1 MHTHDIRIDTD
12 SPVANDLMFWSLIG
26 HEGLSRAAV
35 FELTVLSK
43 NGHVQP
49 KDILGRAFDIGIDFI
64 DAHELP
70 HTRHCH
76 GHAVRFLRE
85 GRTGRYHRYRITLR
99 SWFWLL
105 TKRRNSRIFQ
115 DKPVLDVLN
124 GVFEDSPARRIR
136 KTNAD
141 GVISAH
147 EPHRY
152 CVQFQESDHDFLS
165 RLLEAE
171 GIYYWFDAH
180 DEPGRLQLADT
191 SFVAHKRLPATPVL
205 HYTDVAG
212 EARFNEITRWISTQ
226 RLDTGKHAAR
236 DSDFKAIRKN
246 IGATIDAADEH
257 ELAEFEDFEY
267 PGDYFSVEHAEA
279 TARIRGEELIARR
292 DRHWAVT
299 TWPDVGVGRSF
310 VLEGDAPELARGEH
324 LIGACSFVITH
335 PGYEGADDERTR
347 KWHAERLC
355 GLIAGDAVNDGADGV
370 LDELIRT
377 ERTLHDA
384 QRGVCV
390 FFLTVL
396 PMQLPFRPPRL
407 TPRVTMPGPQTAIVV
422 GPEGDELHVD
432 EHGRVKVHFHWDRYD
447 ESNEKSTCWVRV
459 SQPWAGKGWGGY
471 FAPRI
476 GQEVIVDFLNGDPDR
491 PVIVGRVYNDDQPIP
506 YKSPTQSGFRTRSTP
521 GGDASNYN
529 EIQFEDR
536 KGEEL
541 LSVHAERDMRR
552 SVERDDTTG
561 IGRDQWLR
569 VDRDQHTHVHR
580 DQTLLVDHER
590 KLHIR
595 KNESHQ
601 VDLTQ
606 RTKVGEEQHTHVVSN
621 QVTQVDGVQS
631 TTVKGDLF
639 THTQSSRQDMTDGDE
654 RRQVKGNQTIVVDG
668 NLGYKATN
676 MIFEAKHIDFK
687 VTGANSM
694 VLESPKGPYSIM
706 ANKFTLM
713 SNTDASIIAAGGI
726 NQISI
731 ENNVTAYGS
740 NNGAYMGTSSD
751 VNIGLARST
760 FLGIAMDAAF
770 AGSLRTTIGF
780 DMEMTTGATIST
792 ASVSS
797 IEMVPLKIFAPA
809 SNGQA
814 IAGGAKALSAPAA
827 VYAYQASALGL
838 VFGIGSGFLGLG
850 EMGEQFSD
858 ANAELKEA
866 AQAAADAGHPG
877 LAARLRRL
885 MDSPSRSMADD
896 APTSTKSTKGD
907 EFTEDYY
914 DYYVDPNKPGRVPRP
929 GDLDYSPYFERAETR
944 VWGPND
950 RSLHPDRG
958 PQRPKGLDDPPPEP
972 GSGDA
977 SKSGESE
984 PPSK

>member
-35 FELTVLSK
+35 YELTVLSK

-115 DKPVLDVLN
+115 DKPVLDVLD

-141 GVISAH
+141 GVIGAH

-226 RLDTGKHAAR
+226 RLETGKHAAR

-422 GPEGDELHVD
+422 GPAGDELHVD

-552 SVERDDTTG
+552 VVERDDATYVG
-561 IGRDQWLR
+561 
-569 VDRDQHTHVHR
+569 R
-580 DQTLLVDHER
+580 DQTLTVDHDQTQQVGHDR
-590 KLHIR
+590 MVHVANNDRSIVDGMQKQTIKKDQLH
-595 KNESHQ
+595 
-601 VDLTQ
+601 
-606 RTKVGEEQHTHVVSN
+606 HVVGKQDAFVDADRNLTVQKNSKVDVGGQRVDITRADETRDVLGN
-621 QVTQVDGVQS
+621 KTVTVG
-631 TTVKGDLF
+631 GDYSF
-639 THTQSSRQDMTDGDE
+639 
-654 RRQVKGNQTIVVDG
+654 
-668 NLGYKATN
+668 KARN
-676 MIFEAKHIDFK
+676 IRFEAAHYDFV
-687 VTGANSM
+687 VTGANST
-694 VLESPKGPYSIM
+694 VVTSPKGPYSIL
-706 ANKFTLM
+706 ANEVKVI
-713 SNTDASIIAAGGI
+713 SNTNVSTFAVGDINETSIGSNQTVIGSNSSGYIGSNSEANMGIARTSFGGLSLETAMG
-726 NQISI
+726 ISI
-731 ENNVTAYGS
+731 S
-740 NNGAYMGTSSD
+740 N
-751 VNIGLARST
+751 
-760 FLGIAMDAAF
+760 
-770 AGSLRTTIGF
+770 
-780 DMEMTTGATIST
+780 
-792 ASVSS
+792 
-797 IEMVPLKIFAPA
+797 
-809 SNGQA
+809 
-814 IAGGAKALSAPAA
+814 
-827 VYAYQASALGL
+827 
-838 VFGIGSGFLGLG
+838 FLGLQIENAAALRLETVAG
-850 EMGEQFSD
+850 IGIEIGKIKMLHTGLFNIAPVKDSNAGGSPPSVASKEASEWAMLMTASGALSGLGYYYADKAETLRQYKNAVAEMRKASTMAWQ
-858 ANAELKEA
+858 AELTGLAHRMETLA
-866 AQAAADAGHPG
+866 DALETRSASGWTRYVPVLGELASAAADPAYVG
-877 LAARLRRL
+877 LAEKWKVEET
-885 MDSPSRSMADD
+885 DSINADD
-896 APTSTKSTKGD
+896 AAPDHFLYGGLDNRHEHNHERHARRNPQQPPSSPKPPPTQDMPPGPD
-907 EFTEDYY
+907 E
-914 DYYVDPNKPGRVPRP
+914 
-929 GDLDYSPYFERAETR
+929 SP
-944 VWGPND
+944 
-950 RSLHPDRG
+950 
-958 PQRPKGLDDPPPEP
+958 PKG
-972 GSGDA
+972 
-977 SKSGESE
+977 
-984 PPSK
+984 

>member
-35 FELTVLSK
+35 YELTVLSK

-141 GVISAH
+141 GVIGAH

-212 EARFNEITRWISTQ
+212 EARFNEITRWISTR

-299 TWPDVGVGRSF
+299 TWPEVGVGRSF

-491 PVIVGRVYNDDQPIP
+491 PVIVGRVYNDDQPTP

-552 SVERDDTTG
+552 VVERDDATYVG
-561 IGRDQWLR
+561 
-569 VDRDQHTHVHR
+569 R
-580 DQTLLVDHER
+580 DQTLTVDHDQTQQVGHDR
-590 KLHIR
+590 MVHVANNDRSIVDGMQKQTIKKDQLHHVVGKQDAFVDADRNLTVQKNSKVDVGGQRVDITRADETRDVLGNKTVTVGGDYSFKARNIR
-595 KNESHQ
+595 FEAAHYDFVVTGSNSTVVSSPTGPYTLLANQ
-601 VDLTQ
+601 V
-606 RTKVGEEQHTHVVSN
+606 KVVSN
-621 QVTQVDGVQS
+621 TNVETFAVGDIDETSIGSNQTVLGSNSSGYMGLNSEANMGIARTSFGGLCLE
-631 TTVKGDLF
+631 TTLGMSFSNFFGLRLENTAGFKQDAVAGLSLERANVLKKSCTLF
-639 THTQSSRQDMTDGDE
+639 TITPPEGAGESDEKTFHMPKYGGHAALLGMVTTAIGGLYYHFADGAATLTQYKNA
-654 RRQVKGNQTIVVDG
+654 VKE
-668 NLGYKATN
+668 L
-676 MIFEAKHIDFK
+676 H
-687 VTGANSM
+687 
-694 VLESPKGPYSIM
+694 
-706 ANKFTLM
+706 
-713 SNTDASIIAAGGI
+713 
-726 NQISI
+726 
-731 ENNVTAYGS
+731 
-740 NNGAYMGTSSD
+740 
-751 VNIGLARST
+751 
-760 FLGIAMDAAF
+760 DAA
-770 AGSLRTTIGF
+770 
-780 DMEMTTGATIST
+780 E
-792 ASVSS
+792 
-797 IEMVPLKIFAPA
+797 
-809 SNGQA
+809 
-814 IAGGAKALSAPAA
+814 
-827 VYAYQASALGL
+827 
-838 VFGIGSGFLGLG
+838 
-850 EMGEQFSD
+850 
-858 ANAELKEA
+858 EA
-866 AQAAADAGHPG
+866 WKNDLPG
-877 LAARLRRL
+877 LADRLHRLSDAVDERLRGGKL
-885 MDSPSRSMADD
+885 LLTPGLSMGTGIDVFSD
-896 APTSTKSTKGD
+896 HGG
-907 EFTEDYY
+907 
-914 DYYVDPNKPGRVPRP
+914 VNK
-929 GDLDYSPYFERAETR
+929 LKAEN
-944 VWGPND
+944 PND
-950 RSLHPDRG
+950 VDAR
-958 PQRPKGLDDPPPEP
+958 KAPPPGHLYGAAYHGSFADKHTHEP
-972 GSGDA
+972 KPDQPPA
-977 SKSGESE
+977 SAAPQDE
-984 PPSK
+984 PPTPDDLPKN